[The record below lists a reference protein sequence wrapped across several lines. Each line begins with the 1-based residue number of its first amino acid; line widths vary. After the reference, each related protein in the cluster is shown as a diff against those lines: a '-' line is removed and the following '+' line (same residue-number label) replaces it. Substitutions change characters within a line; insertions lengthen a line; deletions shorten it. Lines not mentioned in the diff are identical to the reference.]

1 MSQQWIYPGA
11 RWWKFDFHSHT
22 PASMDTTVW
31 HKAEGTKDAITPEKW
46 LLKFMKAEVDC
57 VAVTDHNTG
66 AWIDKLKNAYAL
78 MEKSEQSGCPVD
90 GFRRMYIFP
99 GVEISVQHGI
109 HVLAIFD
116 PSATTAT
123 IERLLGKVKCEAGE
137 EETDVV
143 AKEGI
148 AEIFRS
154 IHEMGGVV
162 IPAHVDDEKGL
173 LQLEEGRKKPKHGVS
188 TVKQVLKEPGL
199 LALEWKN
206 RESPSYDVF
215 RELSKELKLN
225 FSSVIGSDCHSF
237 KSGGIPGS
245 NFTWI
250 KMSTPN
256 IEGLRL
262 ALLDGQGSSVLRKD
276 EADKNFSPFQV
287 PESFVES
294 IEIKEARFM
303 GRGKQSALLKFHPY
317 FSALIGGR
325 GTGKSTVVHALR
337 LAYHR
342 EAELQEGSEASITFQ
357 QFCKPSRGRNS
368 EGGLTDDTVITM
380 LIQRDQVRYRVVWQ
394 QGGQDLGIERQDE
407 TTGEFVAVD
416 RQVSPTDY
424 FPIQIFSQGQ
434 IASLSGNNQLA
445 LLKIIDDA
453 AGTLSLKGEFDEV
466 KKAFSATQAK
476 KRELEGRLKNRSH
489 LQLQLT
495 DVQHKLSQFEK
506 TDYATILKNFQCI
519 TRQDKELKRQ
529 YEVIQGKA
537 SSVKEFAASLMLEV
551 LPEGLFDKSRD
562 REEIALI
569 EELHKRL
576 KFVREQIENLGQR
589 LESYG
594 QEFLSNIKAIHWSE
608 KVHKAKSAYNQ
619 LNETLQNQG
628 MNDPALYDRLL
639 QERLRL
645 ETDLK
650 QLNDLDE
657 KLNRVQIQSEEQQ
670 KRLQLIRREITKKR
684 ELFLGK
690 TLKDNPYVCIK
701 VIPYGMEANEL
712 ERSVRELL
720 EVDDKKYADD
730 IYRELESGE
739 KKGLVAELLNSI
751 NDNLEGEF
759 SSRVEGYENKLAQ
772 KKKELEE
779 ACQGVTK
786 FGAWFNQYLVS
797 TAEKKPEYIDRIL
810 CWFPEDGLQ
819 VQYSRKGDGR
829 NFQSIRQASAG
840 QRAAAM
846 LAFLL
851 AYGKDPLVLDQ
862 PEDDLDNH
870 LIYDLVVQQIRNNKL
885 RRQLIIVTHNPN
897 IVVNG
902 DAELIYVLDYKS
914 QCYVRKTG
922 ALQEPEIRQEV
933 CLVMEG
939 GKEAFEQRYQRLGQ
953 GN

>member
-1 MSQQWIYPGA
+1 
-11 RWWKFDFHSHT
+11 
-22 PASMDTTVW
+22 
-31 HKAEGTKDAITPEKW
+31 
-46 LLKFMKAEVDC
+46 
-57 VAVTDHNTG
+57 
-66 AWIDKLKNAYAL
+66 
-78 MEKSEQSGCPVD
+78 
-90 GFRRMYIFP
+90 
-99 GVEISVQHGI
+99 
-109 HVLAIFD
+109 
-116 PSATTAT
+116 
-123 IERLLGKVKCEAGE
+123 
-137 EETDVV
+137 
-143 AKEGI
+143 
-148 AEIFRS
+148 
-154 IHEMGGVV
+154 
-162 IPAHVDDEKGL
+162 
-173 LQLEEGRKKPKHGVS
+173 
-188 TVKQVLKEPGL
+188 
-199 LALEWKN
+199 
-206 RESPSYDVF
+206 
-215 RELSKELKLN
+215 
-225 FSSVIGSDCHSF
+225 
-237 KSGGIPGS
+237 
-245 NFTWI
+245 
-250 KMSTPN
+250 
-256 IEGLRL
+256 
-262 ALLDGQGSSVLRKD
+262 
-276 EADKNFSPFQV
+276 
-287 PESFVES
+287 
-294 IEIKEARFM
+294 
-303 GRGKQSALLKFHPY
+303 
-317 FSALIGGR
+317 
-325 GTGKSTVVHALR
+325 
-337 LAYHR
+337 
-342 EAELQEGSEASITFQ
+342 
-357 QFCKPSRGRNS
+357 
-368 EGGLTDDTVITM
+368 
-380 LIQRDQVRYRVVWQ
+380 
-394 QGGQDLGIERQDE
+394 
-407 TTGEFVAVD
+407 
-416 RQVSPTDY
+416 
-424 FPIQIFSQGQ
+424 
-434 IASLSGNNQLA
+434 
-445 LLKIIDDA
+445 
-453 AGTLSLKGEFDEV
+453 
-466 KKAFSATQAK
+466 
-476 KRELEGRLKNRSH
+476 
-489 LQLQLT
+489 
-495 DVQHKLSQFEK
+495 
-506 TDYATILKNFQCI
+506 
-519 TRQDKELKRQ
+519 
-529 YEVIQGKA
+529 
-537 SSVKEFAASLMLEV
+537 
-551 LPEGLFDKSRD
+551 
-562 REEIALI
+562 
-569 EELHKRL
+569 
-576 KFVREQIENLGQR
+576 
-589 LESYG
+589 
-594 QEFLSNIKAIHWSE
+594 
-608 KVHKAKSAYNQ
+608 
-619 LNETLQNQG
+619 

-639 QERLRL
+639 QEKLRL

-759 SSRVEGYENKLAQ
+759 SSRVDGYENKLAQ